1 MCHLDAW
8 MRLSNILQSYALQL
22 SFNPRGSFCCNHDCK
37 SCLTTMLIKQTV
49 LHHPPILVGL
59 MHTCTNGMGCTL
71 TKDSCAIHV
80 NRLGAIFA
88 HHKNPSGVFEE
99 PDDLLDLILSPEW
112 TYFWTKVILYSHCH
126 NLFWDYNLHE
136 KSKIWLRMKIL
147 LKSGSFKF
155 DRAVIF
161 MWWTLGDHEFTFVA
175 IFGCRED
182 FKVI

>member
-136 KSKIWLRMKIL
+136 KKQDLIENANSLKVRKLQVWSCSYFHVMNTWGSRIHLCCHFWL
-147 LKSGSFKF
+147 
-155 DRAVIF
+155 
-161 MWWTLGDHEFTFVA
+161 
-175 IFGCRED
+175 
-182 FKVI
+182 